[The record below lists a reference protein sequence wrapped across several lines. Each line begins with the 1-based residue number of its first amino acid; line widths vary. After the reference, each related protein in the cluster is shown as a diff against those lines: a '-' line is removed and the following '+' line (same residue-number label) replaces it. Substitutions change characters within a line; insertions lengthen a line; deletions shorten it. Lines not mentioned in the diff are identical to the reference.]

1 MQSAEIFALTYGS
14 LVRQLILDFEDLE
27 EVSVDCV
34 GASTKAYSH
43 LMKYATTGQQTARD
57 DGL

>member
-27 EVSVDCV
+27 EVSVDCM
-34 GASTKAYSH
+34 GASIKAYSH
-43 LMKYATTGQQTARD
+43 LMQCEITGKQTARD